1 MMGQGIKRSAVV
13 LARLW
18 ELIYIGERVQNND
31 ARCQAA
37 AHAAARRLLPH
48 PNFLQSASCH
58 AVDGA
63 LGKTVEQDTVVELRQ
78 PRARSDVAHGDVSRI
93 AAANAVHVSCSNALA
108 RV

>member
-1 MMGQGIKRSAVV
+1 MQLGAQAKGREMA
-13 LARLW
+13 
-18 ELIYIGERVQNND
+18 ELGGRANLD
-31 ARCQAA
+31 AC
-37 AHAAARRLLPH
+37 

>member
-1 MMGQGIKRSAVV
+1 MTR
-13 LARLW
+13 ARLADVCNW
-18 ELIYIGERVQNND
+18 
-31 ARCQAA
+31 
-37 AHAAARRLLPH
+37 ARRQKGGRWRGCGGANLDAC

-63 LGKTVEQDTVVELRQ
+63 LSKTVEQDTVVELRQ

>member
-1 MMGQGIKRSAVV
+1 MRKGKASKDEGGY
-13 LARLW
+13 
-18 ELIYIGERVQNND
+18 E
-31 ARCQAA
+31 AA